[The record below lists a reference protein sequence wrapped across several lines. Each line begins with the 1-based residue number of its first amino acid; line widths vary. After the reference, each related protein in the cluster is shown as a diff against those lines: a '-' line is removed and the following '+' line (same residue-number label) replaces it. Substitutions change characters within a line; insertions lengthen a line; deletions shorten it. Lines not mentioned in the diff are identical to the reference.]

1 MDTKKAA
8 DALRQLTTG
17 AHKTLTKI
25 TPCGSLQARKDKTG
39 GIIFFWRYSI
49 GSFSERVEIG
59 AYNPLIPPK
68 TLTAKDGRYTLA
80 AAIRHAEE
88 LAVSHHTSRN
98 DGGYAEIKRQQE
110 AERAAKKAQR
120 ESETQATLEALL
132 SDYCARLQS
141 QGKQSY
147 KDVQSIFNLHLID
160 AFPALAG
167 KPAKTLTSEDI
178 ADAMRRLNEAG
189 KQRTANKL
197 RSYIS
202 AAFQTAK
209 SASSDASVP
218 VKFKRYQITHN
229 PAADTAPITGGN
241 RADKNPLSLAEL
253 RIYWNCI
260 KDVPDTKAALLRLHL
275 LTGGQ
280 RIEQLLR
287 LTHAD
292 IATDRI
298 TLIDSKGAGST
309 PRLHIVPLTKQAA
322 ASLQQA
328 IQPAGEYAFSSD
340 GGNTHIQGSTLNDW
354 AMQFVGTQIEGFT
367 LKRIRSGVET
377 ALASAR
383 ISAEIRGRLQSHGVS
398 GVQSRHYDA
407 YDYMPEKLKA
417 LQTIWNKLNQTD
429 EKILRMPPKTA

>member
-8 DALRQLTTG
+8 DALRHLTAG
-17 AHKTLTKI
+17 AHKTLTKSA
-25 TPCGSLQARKDKTG
+25 PCGSLQARKDKAG

-59 AYNPLIPPK
+59 TYNPLIPPK
-68 TLTAKDGRYTLA
+68 TLTAKDGRYTLV
-80 AAIRHAEE
+80 AAIRRAEE
-88 LAVSHHTSRN
+88 LAVSHHASRG
-98 DGGYAEIKRQQE
+98 DGGYMEIRRQQE
-110 AERAAKKAQR
+110 EQRAAKKAQR
-120 ESETQATLEALL
+120 ESETQATLAALL
-132 SDYCARLQS
+132 SDYCSRLQS

-147 KDVQSIFNLHLID
+147 KDAQSIFSLHLID

-167 KPAKTLTSEDI
+167 KPAKAVTSEDI

-209 SASSDASVP
+209 SASSDASIP
-218 VKFKRYQITHN
+218 VKFKRYQISHN
-229 PAADTAPITGGN
+229 PAADTAPINGGN

-253 RIYWNCI
+253 RIYWSCI
-260 KDVPDTKAALLRLHL
+260 KGVPDKKAALLRLHL

-287 LTHAD
+287 LTHTD
-292 IATDRI
+292 IAADSI
-298 TLIDSKGAGST
+298 TLIDSKGAGGAK
-309 PRLHIVPLTKQAA
+309 RQHIVPLTKQAA
-322 ASLQQA
+322 ASLHQA
-328 IQPAGEYAFSSD
+328 MQPLGQYAFSSD
-340 GGNTHIQGSTLNDW
+340 GGNTRIHTGTLNDW
-354 AMQFVGTQIEGFT
+354 AQALVGTRIEGFT

-377 ALASAR
+377 TLASAR
-383 ISAEIRGRLQSHGVS
+383 INAEIRGRLQSHGVS

-407 YDYMPEKLKA
+407 HDYMPEKLEA
-417 LQTIWNKLNQTD
+417 LQTIWNMLNQTD
-429 EKILRMPPKTA
+429 EKILRLPPKTA

>member
-17 AHKTLTKI
+17 THKTLTKI
-25 TPCGSLQARKDKTG
+25 NPCGSLQARKDKTG

-68 TLTAKDGRYTLA
+68 TLAAKGGRYTLA

-88 LAVSHHTSRN
+88 LAATHHASRD
-98 DGGYAEIKRQQE
+98 DGGYMEVRRQQE
-110 AERAAKKAQR
+110 EQRAAKKAQR
-120 ESETQATLEALL
+120 ESEQRATLTALL
-132 SDYCARLQS
+132 SDYCERLQA

-147 KDVQSIFNLHLID
+147 KDVQSIFSLHLIN

-167 KPAKTLTSEDI
+167 KPAKAVTSEDI
-178 ADAMRRLNEAG
+178 ADAMRLLNEAG

-197 RSYIS
+197 RSYTS

-209 SASSDASVP
+209 NASSDASVP

-229 PAADTAPITGGN
+229 PATDTAPITGGN

-260 KDVPDTKAALLRLHL
+260 KDVPDRKAALLRLHL

-287 LTHAD
+287 LTHAG
-292 IATDRI
+292 IAPDSV
-298 TLIDSKGAGST
+298 TLIDGKGASGVK
-309 PRLHIVPLTKQAA
+309 RQHVVPLTKQAA
-322 ASLQQA
+322 AALQQA

-340 GGNTHIQGSTLNDW
+340 SGNTHIQGGTLNDW
-354 AMQFVGTQIEGFT
+354 ALELVGTQIEGFT

-377 ALASAR
+377 ALAAAR
-383 ISAEIRGRLQSHGVS
+383 VSAEIRGRLQSHGIS

-407 YDYMPEKLKA
+407 HDYAPEKLEA
-417 LQTIWNKLNQTD
+417 LQTIWHMLND
-429 EKILRMPPKTA
+429 AGGKVLHLPPKTA